1 MTISDCQSPGAHCFQ
16 ERTLEG
22 VPGEFLYI
30 KKAPPSQLER
40 GNITRTPAPHP
51 SGPWSYYQASG
62 TQGQCSG
69 SILVVG
75 GALGGGPSWS
85 LLTSRWLQER
95 EQAARL
101 GPPPEWGPP
110 VNSEPQ

>member
-51 SGPWSYYQASG
+51 LGPWSYYQASG

-75 GALGGGPSWS
+75 GALGGS
-85 LLTSRWLQER
+85 LLVSADFQVAAGER
-95 EQAARL
+95 AGSQAGPAPGV
-101 GPPPEWGPP
+101 GPP
-110 VNSEPQ
+110 SKL